1 MKRIHLVLI
10 AGLFASLVAGVA
22 SAGTPRIDRREAR
35 QHARIVQGRRSGA
48 LDRAEMARLRAG
60 QLRVHRM
67 EWRAEADGIITRAE
81 RRRIERAQD
90 RQNRTIYRLKHNRW
104 RA

>member
-1 MKRIHLVLI
+1 MKRVRLALI
-10 AGLFASLVAGVA
+10 ASLFASLVASA
-22 SAGTPRIDRREAR
+22 TFAGTPRIDRREAC
-35 QHARIVQGRRSGA
+35 QHSRIVQGRRSGE

-67 EWRAEADGIITRAE
+67 ERRAQADGNITRAE

-90 RQNRTIYRLKHNRW
+90 RQSRTIYRLKHNRW